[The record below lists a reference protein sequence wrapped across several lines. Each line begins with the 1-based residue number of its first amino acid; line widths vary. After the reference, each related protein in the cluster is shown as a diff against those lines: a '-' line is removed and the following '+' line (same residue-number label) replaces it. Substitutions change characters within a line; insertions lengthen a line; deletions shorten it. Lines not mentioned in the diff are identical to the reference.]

1 MRLEWRA
8 KAVWIADA
16 MGWQRLFRMRLGDG
30 WRLFGLQMEWVGGG
44 YLNCGWDWD
53 ERCFECGWD
62 GWMEGY
68 PPCS

>member
-8 KAVWIADA
+8 EAVWIADA

-30 WRLFGLQMEWVGGG
+30 WRLFGLQMEWVGRG

-53 ERCFECGWD
+53 
-62 GWMEGY
+62 
-68 PPCS
+68 